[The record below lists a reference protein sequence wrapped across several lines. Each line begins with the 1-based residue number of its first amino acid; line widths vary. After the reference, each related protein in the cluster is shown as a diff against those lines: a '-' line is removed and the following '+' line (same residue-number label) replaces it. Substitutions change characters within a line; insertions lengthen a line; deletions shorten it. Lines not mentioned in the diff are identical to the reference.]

1 MADGPRYKMLGNSMA
16 VPVMRW
22 IGERI
27 AMVDVMPL
35 PHTSAPH
42 AGADARREPSP
53 TVAGVGNVSVNHV
66 DHGI

>member
-1 MADGPRYKMLGNSMA
+1 MPHHPQSNGSDGLGTA
-16 VPVMRW
+16 
-22 IGERI
+22 
-27 AMVDVMPL
+27 L

-53 TVAGVGNVSVNHV
+53 TMPGVGNVSVNHV